1 MGIGAA
7 GQGARAQ
14 AIELIEEAGGAEQS
28 CSRAGDRRH
37 AIDLA
42 LELLVRCA
50 VPIQIGLV
58 QLEVSELTGG
68 GQQVIAVVIGIIQAC
83 AVRARLSGKAAF
95 KIVVIGIH
103 SAVSV
108 VVAPEHAPGV
118 IVGIAKG
125 ERAAV
130 AQGDHAAVAIV
141 PKGGGIAVA
150 VGGALQQARGCIIC
164 ILR

>member
-7 GQGARAQ
+7 RQGARAQ
-14 AIELIEEAGGAEQS
+14 AVELIKEAGGAEQGR
-28 CSRAGDRRH
+28 SRAGDRRH

-42 LELLVRCA
+42 LELLVCCA

-68 GQQVIAVVIGIIQAC
+68 GQQVIAIVIGIVQAC
-83 AVRARLSGKAAF
+83 AVRAHLSGKATF
-95 KIVVIGIH
+95 KIVVIGIR

-108 VVAPEHAPGV
+108 VVAVVPEGCC
-118 IVGIAKG
+118 IA
-125 ERAAV
+125 
-130 AQGDHAAVAIV
+130 
-141 PKGGGIAVA
+141 IAVGCA
-150 VGGALQQARGCIIC
+150 FQQPCACIIC